1 MKKNSPKT
9 TDKGLVLILDDDKL
23 IRYQLNLLLESA
35 GYTTRC
41 FASGA
46 EFFKQTP
53 PTEPACLLLDV
64 NLLGGLDG
72 PEIQTRLLRLGW
84 MISIVFI
91 TAHATVPMAVKAIQ
105 DGALDVLAK
114 PIERKV
120 LFEAVEK
127 SLEFARKLWKSSEE
141 QSVRNDLISQLSPR
155 EQEVLTWIIAGK
167 LNKQIASILGITERT
182 VKAHRASVM
191 NKLEITSVVDLVRI
205 ADKSGIRPGEE

>member
-1 MKKNSPKT
+1 MKQNSLKAAN
-9 TDKGLVLILDDDKL
+9 KGLVLILDDDKL

-35 GYTTRC
+35 GYTTSG
-41 FASGA
+41 FASDA
-46 EFFKQTP
+46 EFFKQNP
-53 PTEPACLLLDV
+53 PDEPACLLLDV

-72 PEIQTRLLRLGW
+72 PEIQTRLLRLDW

-91 TAHATVPMAVKAIQ
+91 TAHATVPMAVKALQ
-105 DGALDVLAK
+105 DGALDVLIK

-127 SLEFARKLWKSSEE
+127 ALGVSRELWKSRNE
-141 QSVRNDLISQLSPR
+141 QAERNDLIEQLSPR

-167 LNKQIASILGITERT
+167 LNKQIASILDITERT
-182 VKAHRASVM
+182 VKAHRASIM
-191 NKLEITSVVDLVRI
+191 TKLEITSVVDLVRI